1 MYLFRNCYDYTVL
14 PSGSPLSIFLK
25 SMLCFHRR
33 LRRQCNCI
41 YFWAVALHLAI
52 VCFIFPAVVYKWIV
66 NSFQIKDCML
76 FLYLTFKYVFS
87 TMDGIPSTKW
97 AAHYFS
103 VSMGA
108 PFHPSS
114 LNHISKLSITTQ
126 LPSHPFWETVSW
138 VNLCLVKWF
147 TVLVPLVRHNT
158 KILCGLEG
166 VCVEHWLFQGHSDPL
181 WGRHAYSTHPLTEPM
196 IDKFQLLFPKR
207 HICFE
212 APADDDMFYKRQ
224 ELEP

>member
-1 MYLFRNCYDYTVL
+1 MLKCICFETVTT
-14 PSGSPLSIFLK
+14 IQYFL
-25 SMLCFHRR
+25 LVVHW